1 MNTLLELIMKK
12 MITAA
17 LVASLSTVSINFAIA
32 DEALQTQTQQKLM
45 LHVEDGAGSDLGTMA
60 QTKTQT
66 KTMKKSGDGSGS
78 QLKKQYKKGKK

>member
-1 MNTLLELIMKK
+1 MKK
-12 MITAA
+12 MITAALAA

>member
-1 MNTLLELIMKK
+1 MKK
-12 MITAA
+12 IITA
-17 LVASLSTVSINFAIA
+17 VFVVSLSTVSIHSVMA

-45 LHVEDGAGSDLGTMA
+45 INAGDRVGFDSGTMT

-66 KTMKKSGDGSGS
+66 KTMKKSGYDSGS